1 MKSNKTFI
9 ISAIVIIILVIISLF
24 YFSNNSA
31 NNATVAPAE
40 VATSTSSAIAT
51 TTLSL
56 NNAATSS
63 SNIQIGIV
71 KPTTDKTVVVN
82 PKPSTSKVPYILY
95 ADPASGQV
103 GGLINL
109 YGVNFTPSKKITNGP
124 GYTMTNTI
132 IFDGLP
138 LPRPGT
144 SQNGTQSISFM
155 IPESIGPNCEEGQV
169 CPMFATRQITPGT
182 YSVKVQNANGASNG
196 VTITVKAN

>member
-31 NNATVAPAE
+31 NNASVAPAE
-40 VATSTSSAIAT
+40 LAATTSSAIAT

-56 NNAATSS
+56 NNATTSS
-63 SNIQIGIV
+63 SNIQIGVAKINAD
-71 KPTTDKTVVVN
+71 KPVAVN

-132 IFDGLP
+132 LFDGGP
-138 LPRPGT
+138 VSSVT
-144 SQNGTQSISFM
+144 QNGTDSVSFI
-155 IPESIGPNCEEGQV
+155 IPESVGADCKEDEP
-169 CPMFATRQITPGT
+169 CPMYAKLITPGK
-182 YSVKVQNANGASNG
+182 YPVKVRNANGTSNEVM
-196 VTITVKAN
+196 VTIK